1 MLKSIISAKERNIF
15 VKAKLIGFRI
25 NNELQFCQFSVFSI
39 FEIALQD
46 ANIEIVNVVA
56 ICIEM
61 QLQRKRPFCLIEC
74 V

>member
-25 NNELQFCQFSVFSI
+25 NNELQLCQFSVFSI

-61 QLQRKRPFCLIEC
+61 QLQRKRPSCLIEC